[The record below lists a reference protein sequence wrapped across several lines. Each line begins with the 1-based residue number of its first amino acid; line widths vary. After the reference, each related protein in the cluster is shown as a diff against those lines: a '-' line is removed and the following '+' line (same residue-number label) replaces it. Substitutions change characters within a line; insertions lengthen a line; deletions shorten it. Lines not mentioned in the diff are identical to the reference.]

1 MVGEKIRE
9 EKLEMTDM
17 DTGMEGKKDRIL
29 SSDYERQRQCT
40 LAGREISPAS
50 YK

>member
-17 DTGMEGKKDRIL
+17 DTEMEGKKDRIL
-29 SSDYERQRQCT
+29 SSDY
-40 LAGREISPAS
+40 
-50 YK
+50 